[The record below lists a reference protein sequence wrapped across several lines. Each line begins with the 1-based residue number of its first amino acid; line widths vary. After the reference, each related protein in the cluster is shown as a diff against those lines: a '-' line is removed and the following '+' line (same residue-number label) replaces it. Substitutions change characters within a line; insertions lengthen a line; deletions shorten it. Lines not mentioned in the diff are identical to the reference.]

1 MQNTKKIGIIV
12 KDLSPSYL
20 SFCLIDMINK
30 QVEETPDYDFTI
42 FYENRY
48 PNSLDV
54 LCSTMSSSEIWNF
67 DGVLIS
73 TDISTTLSSLNSSS
87 VRRRLFYVWDLE
99 WTRQEG
105 KDYDYVSKAYNHK
118 EVELVS
124 RSVDHSPLLEN
135 YSNKK
140 VSGVVDD
147 FSFKDLKEIL
157 DGQQ

>member
-1 MQNTKKIGIIV
+1 
-12 KDLSPSYL
+12 
-20 SFCLIDMINK
+20 
-30 QVEETPDYDFTI
+30 
-42 FYENRY
+42 
-48 PNSLDV
+48 
-54 LCSTMSSSEIWNF
+54 MSSSEIWNF

-87 VRRRLFYVWDLE
+87 VCRRLFYVWDLE

-135 YSNKK
+135 YSNKN
-140 VSGVVDD
+140 VSGVVND

-157 DGQQ
+157 DGRK